1 MEIWTLAI
9 AMLIIVVSNFMSV
22 FAGLATLRWM
32 DRRQKMA
39 IANIFMRELGE
50 KLETEASFQ
59 DIVKNLLKEE
69 REGKDSDDE
78 TR

>member
-1 MEIWTLAI
+1 MTTTTIII
-9 AMLIIVVSNFMSV
+9 ACLVLVVLNFLSV

-32 DRRQKMA
+32 DRRQKLA

-59 DIVKNLLKEE
+59 DIIKNMTNGVKEPE
-69 REGKDSDDE
+69 KDKDE
-78 TR
+78 

>member
-1 MEIWTLAI
+1 MLETWTVIIAVAVLALVNY
-9 AMLIIVVSNFMSV
+9 ASV

-39 IANIFMRELGE
+39 IANIFIRELGE

-59 DIVKNLLKEE
+59 DIVRNIMKEE
-69 REGKDSDDE
+69 KGKDNED
-78 TR
+78 R